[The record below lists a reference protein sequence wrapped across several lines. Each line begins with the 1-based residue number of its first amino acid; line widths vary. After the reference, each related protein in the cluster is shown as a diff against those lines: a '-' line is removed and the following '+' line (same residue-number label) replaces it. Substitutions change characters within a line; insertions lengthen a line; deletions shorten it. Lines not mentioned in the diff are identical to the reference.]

1 MPRLPKPSPL
11 RQNRER
17 RDVGLVALDGG
28 LALAPEPTPGW
39 LAVTKAD
46 WTALW
51 TSPLVSALLPIT
63 DEATVRRLYG
73 LRDERE
79 RMMRGIRR
87 ARIVLGSRGQPR
99 ANPLYAQVASFDAE
113 IRQLEDRVGLSP
125 RARLQLGISL
135 GEAVRSLADIAD
147 AIDGDSD
154 AAAADLLLAYADAPA
169 GEHGAEGSRVD
180 GAKPRPRARRRA
192 G

>member
-1 MPRLPKPSPL
+1 VPRLPKPSPL

-17 RDVGLVALDGG
+17 RDVGLVSLDGG
-28 LALAPEPTPGW
+28 LATMPDPTPGW

-51 TSPLVSALLPIT
+51 SSALVTALLPVT
-63 DEATVRRLYG
+63 DEATVRRLFG

-99 ANPLYAQVASFDAE
+99 ANPLYAQVAAFDAE

-135 GEAVRSLADIAD
+135 GVAVRSLADIAE

-154 AAAADLLLAYADAPA
+154 AAAADLLLAYAEPVA
-169 GEHGAEGSRVD
+169 GESGPEGGRVD
-180 GAKPRPRARRRA
+180 GAQPRPRARRRA